1 MPVFTTRQPLTLIAS
16 AILSLSI
23 TACGGGGGG
32 SSSPAVSSPDTSNKA
47 VSGPLDTLQEPL
59 NTYIA
64 EPLID
69 GISQAELQA
78 ATQCLADILI
88 NDIPDVPDALLAA
101 GFDPQL
107 DPATQFNAVAEDIVG
122 ALTSLQQKLQGLPGA
137 LTGDGCDGNN
147 GSVGNPLNNTP
158 LATLGQLIDSD
169 IGAPGSADFDALA
182 QTLQQWQQAF
192 QQGLAAIPLAD
203 QNDLE
208 LPLMLPA
215 LNAITDQLGQLQ
227 QLMSALASADPNAAS
242 AAISNIAT
250 TSLESAQTVLIP
262 LDFLE
267 SISQRQG
274 AITDVLGQAQSGLSQ
289 ALSLSLDDW
298 QNPLDQSALSSQ
310 LNTALAEFQA
320 VVGQPLTEAFGNL
333 PTSLAPVS
341 NTPLDALAS
350 PLAAVQ
356 QALQQDNDLTQTP
369 LDQILSPL
377 LSALQQSGQCPLA
390 NAGLVGLCTPLLEIE
405 DALNQNNPIDL
416 LSLLDQ
422 WLLGG

>member
-1 MPVFTTRQPLTLIAS
+1 MQSHRTPGTT
-16 AILSLSI
+16 
-23 TACGGGGGG
+23 G
-32 SSSPAVSSPDTSNKA
+32 
-47 VSGPLDTLQEPL
+47 E
-59 NTYIA
+59 
-64 EPLID
+64 
-69 GISQAELQA
+69 
-78 ATQCLADILI
+78 
-88 NDIPDVPDALLAA
+88 
-101 GFDPQL
+101 
-107 DPATQFNAVAEDIVG
+107 
-122 ALTSLQQKLQGLPGA
+122 
-137 LTGDGCDGNN
+137 GCDGNN